1 MVWACRLGSPLLYL
15 FQEVR
20 QGAEPKEM
28 KKMNKIMK
36 FIETMMILFGAV
48 LLGVPVVSLIAAPM
62 AISNLVCAGIMA
74 AVFVGMAIFTIK
86 TIQ

>member
-1 MVWACRLGSPLLYL
+1 
-15 FQEVR
+15 
-20 QGAEPKEM
+20 
-28 KKMNKIMK
+28 MNKIMK
-36 FIETMMILFGAV
+36 FIETVMIIFGAV

-62 AISNLVCAGIMA
+62 AIANLVCAGIMA

>member
-1 MVWACRLGSPLLYL
+1 
-15 FQEVR
+15 
-20 QGAEPKEM
+20 
-28 KKMNKIMK
+28 MNKIMK

-62 AISNLVCAGIMA
+62 AIANLVCAGIMA
-74 AVFVGMAIFTIK
+74 VVFVGMAIFTIK

>member
-1 MVWACRLGSPLLYL
+1 
-15 FQEVR
+15 
-20 QGAEPKEM
+20 
-28 KKMNKIMK
+28 MNKIMK
-36 FIETMMILFGAV
+36 FIETVMILFGTV

-62 AISNLVCAGIMA
+62 AIANLVCAGVMA

>member
-1 MVWACRLGSPLLYL
+1 
-15 FQEVR
+15 
-20 QGAEPKEM
+20 
-28 KKMNKIMK
+28 MNKIMK

-62 AISNLVCAGIMA
+62 AIANLVCAGVMA
-74 AVFVGMAIFTIK
+74 MVFVGMVIFTIK

>member
-1 MVWACRLGSPLLYL
+1 
-15 FQEVR
+15 
-20 QGAEPKEM
+20 M
-28 KKMNKIMK
+28 KKLMK

-62 AISNLVCAGIMA
+62 VIANLVCAGVMA
-74 AVFVGMAIFTIK
+74 VVFVGMAIFTIK

>member
-1 MVWACRLGSPLLYL
+1 
-15 FQEVR
+15 
-20 QGAEPKEM
+20 
-28 KKMNKIMK
+28 MNKIMK

-62 AISNLVCAGIMA
+62 TIANLVCAGVMA
-74 AVFVGMAIFTIK
+74 VVFVGMAIFTIK

>member
-1 MVWACRLGSPLLYL
+1 
-15 FQEVR
+15 
-20 QGAEPKEM
+20 
-28 KKMNKIMK
+28 MNKIMK
-36 FIETMMILFGAV
+36 FIETMMILSGAV

-62 AISNLVCAGIMA
+62 AIANLVCAGIMA